1 MFTAYYIV
9 FFILYISQLE
19 SNLLINYKCTLLQ
32 ETEREGESV
41 SRNLCENV
49 IVPNKLAELVK
60 LLALPTPLSHTH
72 MHTDSPHSSL
82 CTHLIHNWHGSSLRP
97 GEQCKAK
104 QRNDSNKV
112 GPHFGTNFFFLF
124 NFTLYAL
131 ILLVSSSDAIL
142 LYLYFFKF
150 IVVFFVV
157 VYFRKL
163 FAARA
168 LDFLPA

>member
-1 MFTAYYIV
+1 M
-9 FFILYISQLE
+9 
-19 SNLLINYKCTLLQ
+19 
-32 ETEREGESV
+32 
-41 SRNLCENV
+41 
-49 IVPNKLAELVK
+49 PNKLAELVK

-112 GPHFGTNFFFLF
+112 GPHFGTIFFFLIY
-124 NFTLYAL
+124 FTLYAL
-131 ILLVSSSDAIL
+131 ILLVSSSSDAIL

-150 IVVFFVV
+150 IVVFFLLLFISVNFLRHALWISCLLNHALLLSSSALLLLLLVFCASAVV
-157 VYFRKL
+157 VCTKYNGEVL
-163 FAARA
+163 NV
-168 LDFLPA
+168 